1 MTQSKD
7 MKSYLVKFA
16 GTLIGALVL
25 IVLVGYLYFFEIRK
39 ESEKAK
45 KENILDRKSTRLNS
59 SHGYISYAGFCLG
72 KKIVDIWVMLLRC
85 DGHHLVLVL
94 IPLLVS

>member
-1 MTQSKD
+1 

-45 KENILDRKSTRLNS
+45 KENIFPTINEGQINEIILKYPFST
-59 SHGYISYAGFCLG
+59 
-72 KKIVDIWVMLLRC
+72 VV
-85 DGHHLVLVL
+85 
-94 IPLLVS
+94 